1 MKIAVIGGGLLGI
14 SSAYVLQNRGYE
26 VTLLETRETLA
37 SETSFAPGGMLTA
50 SMSDPWNSPGVYK
63 YLLRSLFDP
72 YAAMRLHMHT
82 IPSLLFWGFSFLRNS
97 SFNKHLDAT
106 LANYSLAQ
114 YSLKKTREIRE
125 FLSLTYDHSITG
137 DMKVFRDEKKM
148 IEPRR
153 IAKKLQE
160 FGLEFFELDKYG
172 AVEVE
177 PSLDPIRDKIAGA
190 LFFPQDEC
198 GDAYKFCC
206 QLSGEMEKIG
216 VEVKT
221 NFAAIDL
228 KKKSN
233 KIIGINTSDGF
244 FPINNVV
251 VAAGNSSAKLMKNL
265 GVSIPIKPVKGYS
278 ATLDVR
284 NIKNVPKLA
293 IVDDA
298 MHAAVIPLGQRLRLA
313 GTAEFAGFNTEVNS
327 DRIDGLFTVLEG
339 LYPNIS
345 AEVDKNNVETWTG
358 LRPMSSDGK
367 PFIGPGNIEGL
378 YLNTGHGH
386 LGWTMA
392 MGSAWLLAD
401 LIEGKDPE
409 IASLPFSPAR

>member
-1 MKIAVIGGGLLGI
+1 
-14 SSAYVLQNRGYE
+14 
-26 VTLLETRETLA
+26 
-37 SETSFAPGGMLTA
+37 
-50 SMSDPWNSPGVYK
+50 
-63 YLLRSLFDP
+63 
-72 YAAMRLHMHT
+72 
-82 IPSLLFWGFSFLRNS
+82 
-97 SFNKHLDAT
+97 
-106 LANYSLAQ
+106 
-114 YSLKKTREIRE
+114 
-125 FLSLTYDHSITG
+125 LSLTYDHSITG

-172 AVEVE
+172 TVEVE

-216 VEVKT
+216 VKVKT
-221 NFAAIDL
+221 DFTAIDL
-228 KKKSN
+228 RKKSN
-233 KIIGINTSDGF
+233 KIIGINTSEGF
-244 FPINNVV
+244 FPIKNVV

-265 GVSIPIKPVKGYS
+265 GLSMSIKPVKGYS

-284 NIKNVPKLA
+284 NIKNIPKLP

-313 GTAEFAGFNTEVNS
+313 GTAEFAGFNTEINS
-327 DRIDGLFTVLEG
+327 DRIDGLFTVLED